1 MPPATSVP
9 TSRTATASTAS
20 PDSLASPTRMPLR
33 DSFGPLQVHNYR
45 LYVLSQVLTNT
56 SGWAARVAQDW
67 LMLTLTGSTAMVG
80 LTVALQFAPMVA
92 FGLLGGVVADRLDR
106 RTVLMVTQS
115 VFGLST
121 GMVGLL
127 TLSHHVA
134 AWHILAAALLSGT
147 ATVFDNP
154 ARQAFVHEVAGP
166 TNLRQAISLNS
177 AVFQLGALVGPAV
190 AGGLIGAFGTGWAFI
205 VNASA
210 CLVAVT
216 LLAAMHPEELT
227 AAPVVARAKGQLREG
242 LAYVRRTPTIL
253 WPVVLIGFVA
263 VTGVN
268 MATVLASYTATVFH
282 NGASGYALLTSMLG
296 LGAVTGALASTRRRR
311 VRLRQ
316 LVLLAVLI
324 GAAQLVLSTMSAH
337 GPFLV
342 LLVVLGAVMLL
353 YITGGNTLVQT
364 TVAGELRGR
373 IMALYM
379 LVSLGAQGASGLVIG
394 WVSEHV
400 GAHQAMAVCATGPL
414 LGAVVVGWAVARS
427 AGVRRPKDA
436 ARILAARVAR
446 AQAGRR
452 SSARAQAGRR
462 SSARAGAAASP
473 VPTPAVSPA
482 PTPAAS
488 RVSTAPSGSVPEPRR
503 TSATPATTSPAPRT
517 WTGSGASPSSSQAS
531 TTANSTSA
539 RATKDAT
546 RSPSIRTEITLMP
559 NATAVGTV
567 PTSSAG
573 TSHDRCLPSTTT
585 CVAGIANG
593 STPAMPSSPTVAA
606 PMTIPAPASVTGGT
620 ASGRAVTAQ

>member
-1 MPPATSVP
+1 MPPATRVP
-9 TSRTATASTAS
+9 TSRTATASTA
-20 PDSLASPTRMPLR
+20 PITVPTRMPLR

-121 GMVGLL
+121 GMVGFL

-134 AWHILAAALLSGT
+134 AWHILAAALLTGT

-205 VNASA
+205 VNATA

-268 MATVLASYTATVFH
+268 MATVLASYTTTVFH
-282 NGASGYALLTSMLG
+282 SGASGYALLTSMLG

-324 GAAQLVLSTMSAH
+324 GAAQLVLATMSAH

-414 LGAVVVGWAVARS
+414 LGALVVGWAVARS

-436 ARILAARVAR
+436 ARVLAARVAR

-452 SSARAQAGRR
+452 SSARA
-462 SSARAGAAASP
+462 SAAASP
-473 VPTPAVSPA
+473 VPTSAVS
-482 PTPAAS
+482 
-488 RVSTAPSGSVPEPRR
+488 RVPGAMSGSVPEPRR
-503 TSATPATTSPAPRT
+503 TNATPATTSPAPTT

-546 RSPSIRTEITLMP
+546 RSPSIRTEIALMP